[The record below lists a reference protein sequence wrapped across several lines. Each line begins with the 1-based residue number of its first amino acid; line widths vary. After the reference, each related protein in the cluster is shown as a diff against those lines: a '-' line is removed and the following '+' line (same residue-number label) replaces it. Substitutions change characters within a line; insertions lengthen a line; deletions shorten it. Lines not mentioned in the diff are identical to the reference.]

1 MTRFSRRLDAR
12 GSASSPEGF
21 ESFYKDVRERLL
33 LQTYALTGDL
43 HAAERAVRDSLVVA
57 WHHWRKVAR
66 LDHPEDYVRPLAWA
80 RAQRRSSTRWWS
92 RAKGIDPEVRATL
105 DALGKLTTTQR
116 KVLLLTHLTSL
127 SMDQL
132 AREAGITRS
141 AAERELQTAT
151 AQFSIHREVAST
163 AVRATLDALAPT
175 LTSVRWPRP
184 SILMRAGSARRRLHT
199 TAGAA
204 AVVAALVVSGSLVSD
219 AAGVRPALADK
230 GILQSETPTSRPASS
245 TPAPPPPDPLTES
258 ALLTSAQL
266 EATRPAQWVQGETT
280 GNTDGDGL
288 AFQCQGARYADSR
301 GIGALLRTFS
311 GTLPKAGAVTAGQ
324 MAEAS
329 ADVKAAESAYDT
341 ALGWYAGCA
350 TPRVQLLS
358 THRVRGV
365 GDEATMLVLRNWTEP
380 VTTQVVGL
388 ARTGALTTT
397 VVDTRTGVDKAGSEP
412 DLAPSATLLAD
423 AVTGLCTL
431 PDHGGCEAAPQ
442 VADASPVPVGRHPS
456 LLIEADL
463 PPVPGI
469 DQPWVGTD
477 PVKAR
482 ENVAATRCDQTS
494 FAGPEFTKARTRSFV
509 VPAATDLPPEFG
521 LTETVGALPR
531 QQAQAFVDGIR
542 DKLAA
547 CPDQDLGTDV
557 EELSTQASGPRDLT
571 VWRLTVEV
579 SERRSVRYLMAVV
592 REGNAVAQLTFVPSG
607 DTGIGTTAFQD
618 LAERAQQRLG
628 QLTAAAQAEATA
640 PAS

>member
-1 MTRFSRRLDAR
+1 MTRFSRRSDAR
-12 GSASSPEGF
+12 GSASSPEAF
-21 ESFYKDVRERLL
+21 EAFYKDVRDRLL

-80 RAQRRSSTRWWS
+80 RAQRRSSTRWWA
-92 RAKGIDPEVRATL
+92 RAKGIDPDVRATL

-116 KVLLLTHLTSL
+116 RVLLLTHLTSL
-127 SMDQL
+127 PMDQM
-132 AREAGITRS
+132 AREVGITRP
-141 AAERELQTAT
+141 AAERELQSAT
-151 AQFSIHREVAST
+151 AQFAVQREVAST
-163 AVRATLDALAPT
+163 SVRPTLDALAPT

-204 AVVAALVVSGSLVSD
+204 VAVAALVVSGSLVSD
-219 AAGVRPALADK
+219 GAGVRPALADK
-230 GILQSETPTSRPASS
+230 GILHGETSAARPSS
-245 TPAPPPPDPLTES
+245 TPTTPPPDPLTEA

-266 EATRPAQWVQGETT
+266 EAARPAQWVQGETT

-301 GIGALLRTFS
+301 GIGALLRTFT
-311 GTLPKAGAVTAGQ
+311 GTLPKVGPVTAGQ

-329 ADVKAAESAYDT
+329 ADVTAAESAYDT
-341 ALGWYAGCA
+341 ALSWYAGCT

-365 GDEATMLVLRNWTEP
+365 GDEATMLVLRNWSDP

-412 DLAPSATLLAD
+412 DLAPSATLLAN

-442 VADASPVPVGRHPS
+442 VSDASPAPVGRHPS

-509 VPAATDLPPEFG
+509 IPAATDLPPEFG

-531 QQAQAFVDGIR
+531 PQAQAFVDGIR
-542 DKLAA
+542 DKLGA
-547 CPDQDLGTDV
+547 CADQDLGTDV
-557 EELSTQASGPRDLT
+557 EQLSTQASGPRDLT

-579 SERRSVRYLMAVV
+579 SDRRSVRYLMAVI
-592 REGNAVAQLTFVPSG
+592 REGNAVAQLTFVPTG
-607 DTGIGTTAFQD
+607 DTGIGTTAFQA

-628 QLTAAAQAEATA
+628 QLTAAAQAATA